1 MLTKSFRLSELTRSS
16 ALEEYNKQHDTNL
29 RNTPDSHSLKNL
41 KYLCENY
48 LQPLR
53 DDWGPITINSGYRSD
68 FVNNL
73 VGGSVNSFH
82 RLGMAVDIKCY
93 SWLEGFMF
101 CSFFH
106 RRFLTLGLGYHELFL
121 SYRKSTKSIWVHLSV
136 PQRGLSNLAFLK
148 CSFIT
153 Y

>member
-16 ALEEYNKQHDTNL
+16 ALDEYNKQHDAKI
-29 RNTPDSHSLKNL
+29 RNNPDSQSLKNL

-53 DDWGPITINSGYRSD
+53 DDWGPITINSGYRNE
-68 FVNNL
+68 FVNFL
-73 VGGSVNSFH
+73 VGGSENSFH
-82 RLGMAVDIKCY
+82 RLGLAVDIKCN
-93 SWLEGFMF
+93 SWVEGFMF

-106 RRFLTLGLGYHELFL
+106 RRFLSSGLGYHELFL
-121 SYRKSTKSIWVHLSV
+121 SYRRSNKSIWVHLAV
-136 PQRGLSNLAFLK
+136 PQKGLQNIAFMK

>member
-1 MLTKSFRLSELTRSS
+1 MLTTSFRLSELTRSS
-16 ALEEYNKQHDTNL
+16 ALELYNKEHDTVL
-29 RNTPDSHSLKNL
+29 RNVPDSQALKNL

-53 DDWGPITINSGYRSD
+53 DEWGPIVINSGYRSS
-68 FVNNL
+68 FVNDL
-73 VGGSVNSFH
+73 VGGAETSYH
-82 RLGMAVDIKCY
+82 RLGLAVDIKCN

-101 CSFFH
+101 CAFFY
-106 RRFLTLGLGYHELFL
+106 RRFLSVGLGYNELFL
-121 SYRKSTKSIWVHLSV
+121 SYRRSNKSIWVHLAV
-136 PQRGLSNLAFLK
+136 PQKGLTNFARMK